1 MDILVLI
8 LLLLAALLAVYFLA
22 RRIVRMK
29 AEHDEEIG
37 YWLDE
42 VEGARKDGAKRS
54 RSVSLGKA
62 VEHLVPFM
70 PDFPYDPGDSRFLG
84 SPVDFV
90 VFAGLREGDEV
101 EEIVFVEVKT
111 GKSRLSRREQ
121 SVRRAV
127 EEGRVFW
134 REERVGGV
142 HAHGQ
147 LR

>member
-1 MDILVLI
+1 
-8 LLLLAALLAVYFLA
+8 
-22 RRIVRMK
+22 
-29 AEHDEEIG
+29 
-37 YWLDE
+37 
-42 VEGARKDGAKRS
+42 
-54 RSVSLGKA
+54 
-62 VEHLVPFM
+62 M

-127 EEGRVFW
+127 EEGRVSW
-134 REERVGGV
+134 REERVGGLPSSLEMV
-142 HAHGQ
+142 T
-147 LR
+147 